1 MEQEKTE
8 YTKQI
13 FYLLIFFA
21 VILFLTILKITSSF
35 MIPITFAII
44 LACVLHPVIEALV
57 RVHIPRPLAIILVSA
72 LLIFVIFFGGA
83 ILINSFRAILNNYPA
98 YEAKFLTIYEYF
110 ADRFNLA
117 FDADKSFFDNLWTGM
132 NELFNFRGYVQR
144 IAVSLSSG
152 VYAFSRSLFIVMLLM
167 IFLLTEINMMAEKIK
182 KAFENKMENRV
193 GKITGTIVKEVTHFL
208 FIKFYVSLGTGILVY
223 IGLKIIG
230 LDFAIIWAAAAFI
243 LNFIPT
249 FGSIISALVTTVF
262 ASIQFF
268 SLTHPQ
274 ENGKIIAVFLLMTCV
289 NFLIGNIV
297 EPKIEGDNLG
307 LSPFVIVA
315 SLSIWGWIWGFVG
328 MILAVP
334 FMVFIK
340 IVCDNVSYLKP
351 IAVIL
356 GSRPQKEE
364 TTAN

>member
-1 MEQEKTE
+1 
-8 YTKQI
+8 
-13 FYLLIFFA
+13 
-21 VILFLTILKITSSF
+21 

-44 LACVLHPVIEALV
+44 LACVLHPVIELLT
-57 RVHIPRPLAIILVSA
+57 RLHIPKPLAIIIVSA

-83 ILINSFRAILNNYPA
+83 ILINSFRSILNNYPA
-98 YEAKFLTIYEYF
+98 YEARFLTIYEYF
-110 ADRFNLA
+110 ADTFNLA

-144 IAVSLSSG
+144 FAVSLSG
-152 VYAFSRSLFIVMLLM
+152 DVYAFSRNLFIVILLM
-167 IFLLTEINMMAEKIK
+167 IFLLTEINTMAEKIK
-182 KAFENKMENRV
+182 KAFEDKMENRV
-193 GKITGTIVKEVTHFL
+193 GKIAGTVVKEVTSFL
-208 FIKFYVSLGTGILVY
+208 FIKFYISLGTGILVY
-223 IGLKIIG
+223 ICLRIIG
-230 LDFAIIWAAAAFI
+230 LDFAIIWAVVAFV

-262 ASIQFF
+262 ATIQFF
-268 SLTHPQ
+268 SLTNPQ
-274 ENGKIIAVFLLMTCV
+274 QNGKIVAVFLVMLCI
-289 NFLIGNIV
+289 NFVIGNIV

-334 FMVFIK
+334 FMVIIK

-356 GSRPQKEE
+356 GSKPQKED
-364 TTAN
+364 ASDKPHQDD